1 MSAILLSI
9 SADSLTSTNK
19 KPFEIKKFF
28 KVKASIFN
36 NLLLKDVPL
45 KVKEKFEGLWRSN
58 GINSLFLID
67 SLPDIFTDL
76 ILIKSP

>member
-9 SADSLTSTNK
+9 SADSFTSTNK

-36 NLLLKDVPL
+36 NLLLKYVPL

>member
-1 MSAILLSI
+1 MSAISLSI
-9 SADSLTSTNK
+9 SAYSYTSTNK
-19 KPFEIKKFF
+19 NPFDIKKFF

-36 NLLLKDVPL
+36 NLLLNDVPL

-67 SLPDIFTDL
+67 SLLFVNF
-76 ILIKSP
+76 

>member
-1 MSAILLSI
+1 MSAILLLI
-9 SADSLTSTNK
+9 SAYSLTSTNK

-45 KVKEKFEGLWRSN
+45 KVNEKFEGLWRSN
-58 GINSLFLID
+58 GISSLFLID
-67 SLPDIFTDL
+67 SLPDILTDL